1 MKKAESCRR
10 WRESLGAYALDRLD
24 AGERAGVEAHLEG
37 CAECRAE
44 LASLTSIATLL
55 PLADPARFDTAP
67 APPSGLGDRI
77 AAAVAAEQKTV
88 KRRRWRIGLSLGGA
102 TAAVA
107 AALLAFVILPGGGGE
122 GPEQHVSFAS
132 LPPGMKIGATLK
144 PHSFGTEIHVYVKGV
159 RSGTLCRVSLR
170 TPDGTALSAGSF
182 RYRWDED
189 DSAVLSSALDLSNTA
204 AVAIKVGKRT
214 FVAPVDHTP
223 DAGGSP
229 SASAGSEAAAP
240 LSPQPPRAEEKT

>member
-1 MKKAESCRR
+1 MKKAESCRH
-10 WRESLGAYALDRLD
+10 WRESLGAYALDRLEP
-24 AGERAGVEAHLEG
+24 GERTGIEAHLEG

-44 LASLTSIATLL
+44 LASLMSIATLL

-77 AAAVAAEQKTV
+77 AVAVAAEHKAV
-88 KRRRWRIGLSLGGA
+88 RRRRWGIGLALGGA

-107 AALLAFVILPGGGGE
+107 AVLLAFVVLPGGGGE

-170 TPDGTALSAGSF
+170 RPDGTTLPAGSF

-204 AVAIKVGKRT
+204 AIAIRVGDRT
-214 FVAPVDHTP
+214 FVAPVAETP
-223 DAGGSP
+223 GGAAP
-229 SASAGSEAAAP
+229 SASAGAAAASAF
-240 LSPQPPRAEEKT
+240 SPRTPRAEEKT